1 LLTPCYCQPLA
12 SDCGS
17 ANGKHLSGYG
27 SNHPFVEDDRIF
39 ETALVKVCGF
49 WLLDTLMRHGGLERA
64 LRKDFLW
71 EFYHAP
77 AALGSIEAFI
87 TTSREF
93 NQLPGLRGT
102 SSRLLDLLRQ
112 RWSDVPHLPSSISKQ
127 VHGSILENY
136 HLIGRKGAGSGGEK
150 VFLPVGLKLPTGN
163 GEQGKVVPRTQE
175 RYKTSLFEALLLSMG
190 SSQNHLN

>member
-1 LLTPCYCQPLA
+1 MENIYRATLIKSSIC
-12 SDCGS
+12 
-17 ANGKHLSGYG
+17 
-27 SNHPFVEDDRIF
+27 EDDRIF

-77 AALGSIEAFI
+77 AALGSIGAFI

-102 SSRLLDLLRQ
+102 SRSALRSAASALV
-112 RWSDVPHLPSSISKQ
+112 RCTPSTTLSSISKQ
-127 VHGSILENY
+127 VVHGSILENY
-136 HLIGRKGAGSGGEK
+136 HLIGRGKGAGSGGRK

-163 GEQGKVVPRTQE
+163 GGKEKVVPRTQE
-175 RYKTSLFEALLLSMG
+175 QVQNVIFEAPF
-190 SSQNHLN
+190 